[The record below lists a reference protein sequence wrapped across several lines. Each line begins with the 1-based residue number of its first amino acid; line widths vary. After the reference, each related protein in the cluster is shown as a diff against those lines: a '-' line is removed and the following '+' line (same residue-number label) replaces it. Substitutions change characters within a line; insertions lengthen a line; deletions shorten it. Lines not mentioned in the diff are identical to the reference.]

1 MFTKITQ
8 RMLSSWRF
16 IAFFS
21 TAIILIISSFF
32 ILINQRDV
40 ISNENYIDELLIAL
54 SSLFIVSIA
63 FIFIFIVYRIVIP
76 INKKKVASFSN
87 RFSLYFL
94 SIALTPAII
103 VGVLGLVIVNF
114 GINATRYQS
123 YT

>member
-103 VGVLGLVIVNF
+103 VGVLGFSN
-114 GINATRYQS
+114 R
-123 YT
+123 